1 MMERGRRK
9 KTTYPF
15 ESKYVDPT
23 SPEGIARQETNP
35 DGWTITQSDNDDHYV
50 IKGQD
55 TKGDIY
61 EAKVSVAFN
70 ETSLKCFVII
80 KDNSKGIV
88 SFWDADYKWVNKDE
102 AADNLFFRDKMGS
115 LSFWAIDRKIP
126 KEFARCVWRRMRP
139 LFWKAASKA
148 SIYALQVRADRE
160 NAKNAS
166 KGDLFDK

>member
-1 MMERGRRK
+1 MMERGRHE

-23 SPEGIARQETNP
+23 SPEGIAHLETNP
-35 DGWTITQSDNDDHYV
+35 EGWTITQEENEDNFV

-61 EAKVSVAFN
+61 EAKTSVAYN
-70 ETSLKCFVII
+70 ETSLKSFIII
-80 KDNSKGIV
+80 KDNSKGVV
-88 SFWDADYKWVNKDE
+88 SFWDADYKWANKTE
-102 AADNLFFRDKMGS
+102 ADDGMFFRDKMGS

-139 LFWKAASKA
+139 LFWRAASRA
-148 SIYALQVRADRE
+148 SIYALQLRDERE
-160 NAKNAS
+160 KAKKSQN
-166 KGDLFDK
+166 KELF